1 VGSSYKMYGVS
12 VDTLT
17 HRLWFF
23 FWAFGGFSFH
33 FIFPLPLGFRV
44 LHSYTFIWVL
54 RVILDHLLAV
64 CFLLSFTIQLSFI
77 YIHLFITTE
86 ALRPCVKAI
95 SGLLTTVS
103 LIVCVPG
110 RLTGAFI

>member
-17 HRLWFF
+17 HRRGFFF

-33 FIFPLPLGFRV
+33 FSFPLPLGFRV

-95 SGLLTTVS
+95 YGLLQLVY
-103 LIVCVPG
+103 L
-110 RLTGAFI
+110 LL